1 MTDKIAGIDVH
12 KRVLMV
18 VVGTPSTLTE
28 ESFGMR
34 RFGTTSSELRHLVT
48 WLQQC
53 GVRDV
58 VMESTAQY
66 WKPVWLNLEPHFR
79 LFLAQ
84 AWSNRA
90 PRGKKA
96 DFKDAK
102 RLVRRHCAGEL
113 TLSFVPDSEQ
123 RAMRSLTRRRAQL
136 TRDRVR
142 ILNQVESL
150 LEETRIKLSSV
161 VSDLF
166 GGSGVRILKALAEG
180 LSDPVKLAALADS
193 RVQRTPEE
201 LADALTGTVSPIQQ
215 RILKQHLAML
225 DLIDE
230 QMQELLTEIGASMS
244 EHAEAIKRLCAIPG
258 IRVLAA
264 QQILAEAG
272 PRASNFDSAPQFTS
286 WVGVCPGQNESA
298 GENHSSRCA
307 KGNIYLRRVL
317 CQVAQAAV
325 RTKNSHW
332 ESVFRRLVP
341 RLGYT
346 KAIWAVA
353 RRIAVVI
360 WKVLHD
366 GVDYIEQGALST
378 PGALKRRVQRLKKEL
393 RSLGYSDDLKPLSC
407 VAARQ

>member
-18 VVGTPSTLTE
+18 VVGTPGALAE
-28 ESFGMR
+28 QDFLIG
-34 RFGTTSSELRHLVT
+34 RFGTTSSELRRLAS

-53 GVRDV
+53 GVREV

-66 WKPVWLNLEPHFR
+66 WKPVWMSLEADFR

-113 TLSFVPDSEQ
+113 TLSFVPDAEQ
-123 RAMRSLTRRRAQL
+123 REMRSLTRRRAQL

-150 LEETRIKLSSV
+150 
-161 VSDLF
+161 
-166 GGSGVRILKALAEG
+166 A
-180 LSDPVKLAALADS
+180 DP
-193 RVQRTPEE
+193 RVQRRAEE
-201 LADALTGTVSPIQQ
+201 LADALTGTVSPIHQ

-225 DLIDE
+225 ELIDQ
-230 QMQELLTEIGASMS
+230 QMQELMTEIGASMS

-258 IRVLAA
+258 IRMLAA
-264 QQILAEAG
+264 QQILAEVG
-272 PRASNFDSAPQFTS
+272 PQASEFDSAPQFTS
-286 WVGVCPGQNESA
+286 WAGVCPGKNESA
-298 GENHSSRCA
+298 GENHSSHCA

-332 ESVFRRLVP
+332 ENIFRRLVP

-360 WKVLHD
+360 WKILHE
-366 GVDYIEQGALST
+366 GVEYIEQGALST

-393 RSLGYSDDLKPLSC
+393 RALGYSDDLKSVSS
-407 VAARQ
+407 VAVP